1 MKFLVC
7 IKQVGDDGDMNRF
20 DLHAL
25 EQALSAFQLKHILH

>member
-20 DLHAL
+20 DQDAGVMVIAAL
-25 EQALSAFQLKHILH
+25 QVTTGT